1 MQAALAAAEAE
12 RDRYRLLFQ
21 TMGQGYCCFELVR
34 DATGRAIDQRY
45 LEFNQAFERIFGIA
59 VDRATGRLASEIFP
73 DLDPSWTQAFDRIAR
88 QGAPE
93 RIEQPFSAIDRWFEV
108 FVYPDGTD
116 RLSVTFE
123 DVTVRR
129 AAEDALRASEERQ
142 AFLLRLS
149 DALRAEEDADA
160 VAHRAIA
167 LVQDHLGLDRCYITY
182 YRPAND
188 AADFPYQV
196 GNDTVPALPA
206 TVRLS
211 DFPDAYEQVLHHT
224 LVIEDDFDRRGLSPA
239 ERANSKALGMRA
251 MLASTVR
258 RGDECPLSSMVAVS
272 STPRRWTAAEIA
284 LVEEAAERTWAAIER
299 ARADAALRDSEARFR
314 QFADASSDVIW
325 IVDAATQ
332 RPEFLSPSFNRVW
345 GVSRE
350 DIIDD
355 PARWAEMLHPDDRER
370 VLQALPRALA
380 GQQVTE
386 HYRIVRGDG
395 ELRYIVD
402 VGFPI
407 FGADGR
413 VIRVGGIAQDL
424 TERRAAEQA
433 LRLNERWQRALIE
446 GIPQLV
452 WRAVD
457 GGHWTWASPQWSAF
471 TGQAE
476 RDSHDLGWLG
486 PVHPDDRD
494 RVMEIWAGATAR
506 GAFHADY
513 RLWHADEQRF
523 RWFQTRAAPV
533 RNEASEVVEWLGTST
548 DVDDLRGLQARQAT
562 LLAELQHRVRNILAI
577 TRAIIS
583 RSDDGQRSLED
594 YVQHLQGRIGAL
606 ARTQVLLTRA
616 AGQAVDLE
624 TIIADELQSQAAS
637 QAQYALCG
645 PAVRLSPKT
654 AEVVTLAIHELATN
668 ATKYGAFARADA
680 RLSVNWRLEDRGD
693 RRWLVLLWQERGVPV
708 IDAAPRHR
716 GFGAEL
722 VTRRIPYELKGHGS
736 LELRAG
742 GLESCIEF
750 PLIDA
755 ESILQTDAGGR

>member
-108 FVYPDGTD
+108 FAYPDGTD

-149 DALRAEEDADA
+149 DALRAQEDADA
-160 VAHRAIA
+160 VARRAIA
-167 LVQDHLGLDRCYITY
+167 LVQDHLGLDRCYIAY
-182 YRPAND
+182 YRPADD
-188 AADFPYQV
+188 AADFPYQI

-332 RPEFLSPSFNRVW
+332 RTEFLSPSFNRVW

-355 PARWAEMLHPDDRER
+355 PARWAKMLHPEDRER

-407 FGADGR
+407 FGIDGR

-494 RVMEIWAGATAR
+494 RVMDIWAGATAR

-594 YVQHLQGRIGAL
+594 YVQHLHGRIGAL

-637 QAQYALCG
+637 QTQYALCG
-645 PAVRLSPKT
+645 PAVCLSPKT

-693 RRWLVLLWQERGVPV
+693 RRWLVLLWQECGVPV